1 MSKDSPSPNP
11 VPKLRATSTSKEVE
25 GSSANFPAPITSA
38 YNSPSTG
45 LSVAEPKTGSN
56 KRSPKI
62 SSPQS
67 TGSSLESDKNH
78 PKTYVYQSGSIYKGM
93 KLRRNSMD
101 IIRQKSHVRNRVKT
115 FSSAPGLTPSASVS
129 GSKTTAV
136 VNMSALKRVITG
148 ESSSQETTP
157 TDESSTDIY
166 DYPLSNQRKA
176 DIKPETSSS
185 GSYASVHST
194 RSQLVI
200 PLEPDDTG
208 HVSPPFVQH
217 YPFMAEAHSDGC
229 LPHNAYRRS
238 FPVSS
243 SDSIIN

>member
-1 MSKDSPSPNP
+1 MFKDSPSPNP
-11 VPKLRATSTSKEVE
+11 LPKSRATSTSKKVE
-25 GSSANFPAPITSA
+25 DSSANFPAPITSA
-38 YNSPSTG
+38 YNSASTG
-45 LSVAEPKTGSN
+45 LSVAQPNTGS
-56 KRSPKI
+56 KKHSPVI

-67 TGSSLESDKNH
+67 NGSSLESDKNH
-78 PKTYVYQSGSIYKGM
+78 PKTYVYQSGSIYKGK
-93 KLRRNSMD
+93 KLRRNSID
-101 IIRQKSHVRNRVKT
+101 IIRHKSHVPNRVKT
-115 FSSAPGLTPSASVS
+115 FGSAPGLTPSASAS
-129 GSKTTAV
+129 GSKITAV

-157 TDESSTDIY
+157 TDESSANIY
-166 DYPLSNQRKA
+166 DCPLSNQMTA
-176 DIKPETSSS
+176 DIKPDTSSS
-185 GSYASVHST
+185 RSYGSVHST

-200 PLEPDDTG
+200 TMEPDDTG
-208 HVSPPFVQH
+208 YLAPPFVQH